1 MDELWLLTFP
11 LVEADL
17 ALKLGSLAP
26 PVDEH
31 HVTAPRARCRV
42 PTHDA
47 SNDKQTHHI
56 SIHTLLIVGKL
67 LHTTQ
72 ITQSKA
78 IHIHIL
84 MQHKKRRED
93 SPQLVSG
100 IGIQDDEA
108 GRQARALLRGAAAV
122 WVLHKQWITVHTY
135 TTMTMNDNDGSTNH
149 HISKTKAQQGST
161 CERHDERSAVQ
172 GSTVMWIIV

>member
-42 PTHDA
+42 PTHDT
-47 SNDKQTHHI
+47 THPTTNRQHYIPHI
-56 SIHTLLIVGKL
+56 PIHTLLVGTCKR

-78 IHIHIL
+78 THIHI
-84 MQHKKRRED
+84 QHKKRRAD

-135 TTMTMNDNDGSTNH
+135 TTMNDNEWQWMTM
-149 HISKTKAQQGST
+149 T
-161 CERHDERSAVQ
+161 AVQ
-172 GSTVMWIIV
+172 IIT